1 MMEWCGSVAILP
13 PLEII
18 SGEGFYSEPLLSKTD
33 TNLTARV
40 ANTSFADPELEF

>member
-1 MMEWCGSVAILP
+1 VTNT
-13 PLEII
+13 
-18 SGEGFYSEPLLSKTD
+18 YRNTLLSKTD